1 MKAMLINKYG
11 SPNVF
16 EQKEVPVPKI
26 NDHELLVKVYGSSV
40 NPVDCALRKGKLKSF
55 IRLKLPTVL
64 GVDVS
69 GIVEKIGNNVTQ
81 FTLGDRVYAFLGL
94 QRNGAYAEFV
104 AIPESYAATI
114 PSNLN
119 IAHAGVVPVVGMTAY
134 QAFTEYAPIK
144 QGMKVLINGAGGGV
158 GTFAIQI
165 AKAMGAE
172 VTAVCSQSKGE
183 LVKKL
188 GADRVVNYHKENI
201 LESGREYDV
210 ILNCVRG
217 SKVGKWKN
225 LLKKDGK
232 QILIAANPLQILS
245 VKLSNLFSS
254 RKSILIWVKADGKSL
269 KGLSALIATRKVN
282 PVISKTFAL
291 EAITRAHR
299 LFETETIAGKVN
311 IVMEDIHSVL
321 RMN

>member
-64 GVDVS
+64 GVDVN

-165 AKAMGAE
+165 AKAMG
-172 VTAVCSQSKGE
+172 Q
-183 LVKKL
+183 
-188 GADRVVNYHKENI
+188 R
-201 LESGREYDV
+201 
-210 ILNCVRG
+210 
-217 SKVGKWKN
+217 
-225 LLKKDGK
+225 
-232 QILIAANPLQILS
+232 
-245 VKLSNLFSS
+245 
-254 RKSILIWVKADGKSL
+254 
-269 KGLSALIATRKVN
+269 
-282 PVISKTFAL
+282 
-291 EAITRAHR
+291 
-299 LFETETIAGKVN
+299 
-311 IVMEDIHSVL
+311 
-321 RMN
+321 